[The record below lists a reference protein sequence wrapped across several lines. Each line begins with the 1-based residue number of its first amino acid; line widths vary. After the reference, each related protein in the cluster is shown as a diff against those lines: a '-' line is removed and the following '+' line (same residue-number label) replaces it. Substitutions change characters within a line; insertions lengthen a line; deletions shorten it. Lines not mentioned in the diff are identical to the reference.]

1 VPLQNRLI
9 PLLVYLPAELPNTNS
24 TIISV
29 LNMLFDLLDNLT
41 VIVFSIE
48 IALKWLDN
56 FKDFWKD
63 EWNIFDL
70 IITVVVYA
78 HDIA

>member
-1 VPLQNRLI
+1 M
-9 PLLVYLPAELPNTNS
+9 
-24 TIISV
+24 V

-41 VIVFSIE
+41 VIIFSIE

-70 IITVVVYA
+70 IITVVVCV
-78 HDIA
+78 HSH